1 MEVLAVPRK
10 PVCAGTSIQV
20 EQGTSDVAVLGVVD
34 TQHSSNDPVYE
45 LSDSSLPED
54 NINMDMTH
62 GSKILIDTHCHL
74 DFLRTKLNLTTGGL
88 SELRSKYRFPSCFE
102 GCIAVFCDPRSW
114 FADGCLN
121 DMVQKLRKEGDIR
134 FTFGCHPHFADH
146 MLGQDLLDKL
156 EILLNM
162 ENIAGIGEIGLDY
175 SRKNQVE
182 HSIQQLVFRAQ
193 LDLALKLNKPICLH
207 IREADDDALRIL
219 EEACVPLNYRIHL
232 HCFNGN
238 WDLCQRWLNKYSGC
252 KIGITGLVTY
262 AQAEHLHDVVQ
273 RVDLSRILLET
284 DAPYF
289 PISQSHNVESSD
301 FPHIQPFSHPGH
313 AIYIALRVAQL
324 RGMDWLTIIKAT
336 KENIKQVYDNTEDLS
351 KPLSIPQISA
361 LSPTTS
367 SVESIRARPASIA
380 DSEI

>member
-1 MEVLAVPRK
+1 M
-10 PVCAGTSIQV
+10 SQ
-20 EQGTSDVAVLGVVD
+20 
-34 TQHSSNDPVYE
+34 
-45 LSDSSLPED
+45 
-54 NINMDMTH
+54 
-62 GSKILIDTHCHL
+62 
-74 DFLRTKLNLTTGGL
+74 
-88 SELRSKYRFPSCFE
+88 
-102 GCIAVFCDPRSW
+102 
-114 FADGCLN
+114 
-121 DMVQKLRKEGDIR
+121 
-134 FTFGCHPHFADH
+134 
-146 MLGQDLLDKL
+146 
-156 EILLNM
+156 
-162 ENIAGIGEIGLDY
+162 
-175 SRKNQVE
+175 
-182 HSIQQLVFRAQ
+182 
-193 LDLALKLNKPICLH
+193 
-207 IREADDDALRIL
+207 
-219 EEACVPLNYRIHL
+219 ACVPLNYRIHL

-273 RVDLSRILLET
+273 RVDLSRFIFKYNWSCTRSISNKIINLYRILLET

-367 SVESIRARPASIA
+367 SVESIRARFVQHNCHCIHYVHNCKCILFYRPASIA